1 MIYKLYGLFS
11 YILINIVVFC
21 LINEI
26 ELLSSKIILYASA
39 ILINIALILLFNLY
53 GEEKYE

>member
-21 LINEI
+21 LINETKI
-26 ELLSSKIILYASA
+26 MAPSTDCIGPIGAEELEDGLRRY
-39 ILINIALILLFNLY
+39 
-53 GEEKYE
+53 